1 MTQAELQDLA
11 FTANALAANY
21 IAILVTLISGY
32 LIVAYMAG
40 SKLQRQQV
48 VLVNVL
54 YGFTASL
61 FLYAAIACY
70 YKQIELLQAL
80 KLLAPENYYPAQPWI
95 IVTVAAVFS
104 LVILASLKFM
114 WDVRHPKTE

>member
-32 LIVAYMAG
+32 LIVAYTAG
-40 SKLQRQQV
+40 ARLQTKQV
-48 VLVNVL
+48 ALVNVL

-61 FLYAAIACY
+61 FLYAAMACY
-70 YKQIELLQAL
+70 YKQMELLESL
-80 KLLAPENYYPAQPWI
+80 KLLAPDNFYPAQMWI
-95 IVTVAAVFS
+95 VVTVGVVFS
-104 LVILASLKFM
+104 LVIIASVRFM
-114 WDVRHPKTE
+114 WDVRHPKTK